1 MPGNPLDQGHPQ
13 FPLSPDFFNDFMVHR
28 CNFFRKKCQ
37 KLGQLGWHTPDL
49 LESFGL
55 FSPVSNIVGNVVPPF
70 KKKKEK
76 ELLVVTRNQR
86 CFLGKSFMGR
96 CCSYEQTSLYDADF
110 QFASHVWFL
119 KGIIDYRS
127 PRLTMKQHVFQWNVH
142 PQFMIAMTIV
152 INHGS
157 NHSNRPVYLHFKPWN
172 SSNSSF
178 PYYNYVP

>member
-70 KKKKEK
+70 KKKKK
-76 ELLVVTRNQR
+76 KNCWWLPAIKDV
-86 CFLGKSFMGR
+86 
-96 CCSYEQTSLYDADF
+96 SLESHSWVDAVPMNKPPCMMRISNLPATFDF
-110 QFASHVWFL
+110 
-119 KGIIDYRS
+119 
-127 PRLTMKQHVFQWNVH
+127 
-142 PQFMIAMTIV
+142 
-152 INHGS
+152 
-157 NHSNRPVYLHFKPWN
+157 
-172 SSNSSF
+172 
-178 PYYNYVP
+178 